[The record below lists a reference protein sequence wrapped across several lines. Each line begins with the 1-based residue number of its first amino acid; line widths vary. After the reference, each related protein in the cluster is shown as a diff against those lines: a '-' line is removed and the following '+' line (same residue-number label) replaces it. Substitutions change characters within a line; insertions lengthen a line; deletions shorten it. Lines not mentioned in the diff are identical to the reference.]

1 MILIF
6 NVFLV
11 QAKLEP
17 NVKPVPPVLKNDK
30 TIVIKDQ
37 PARKSQVRQ
46 QIFHHASSKSSSGSK
61 RHLGYDP
68 GSNVAGIDPLTL
80 ADANQPFLIYSP
92 KTELY
97 LFMSND
103 KRVLGKKH
111 NTYVEARSERFGGRN
126 EFIIEKSRTGKF
138 YIRNIKTDRY
148 VYVSSSTSGVLKW
161 SSFNVLGSDEYPGS
175 LSDSNQ
181 KKKFEFV
188 FEDDDDGF
196 YRIKNNGNYLFVSSD
211 RVGIP
216 ANRIVEADVKNRKR
230 DQTQLFQFS
239 LKEVCIPNVCLI
251 LRSMLRE
258 ICIKEKFSKVF
269 YSRNMTFSFR
279 QTLTSNTIIL
289 TLQDAFAP
297 PPPTTVPSC
306 NL

>member
-6 NVFLV
+6 DVFLV
-11 QAKLEP
+11 KSKLEP
-17 NVKPVPPVLKNDK
+17 SVQAIPPVLKNEK

-111 NTYVEARSERFGGRN
+111 NTYVEARSDRFGGRN

-138 YIRNIKTDRY
+138 YIRNLKTDRY

-181 KKKFEFV
+181 KKKFEFL

-216 ANRIVEADVKNRKR
+216 ANRIVEADLKNRKR

-239 LKEVCIPNVCLI
+239 LKEVCEPNYH
-251 LRSMLRE
+251 RM
-258 ICIKEKFSKVF
+258 F
-269 YSRNMTFSFR
+269 
-279 QTLTSNTIIL
+279 
-289 TLQDAFAP
+289 
-297 PPPTTVPSC
+297 
-306 NL
+306 